1 MYSMLRYNEARNL
14 SAERFLRMVGISF
27 QKFHC
32 LLEKLTEE
40 VEHRKAKYPMS
51 KRGLSSAISLNDKLL
66 LTLYYIRHYTTFE
79 TVSCVFGVSE
89 SYANKIYHR
98 ISSMLLSV
106 MHVKG
111 IKALS
116 QSDID
121 DIIIDAS
128 EQTIERPLKN
138 QKDYYSGKKT
148 AHCKSPAY
156 CG

>member
-1 MYSMLRYNEARNL
+1 MLRYNEAMNL
-14 SAERFLRMVGISF
+14 SAERFQRMVGVSF
-27 QKFHC
+27 QKFHY
-32 LLEKLTEE
+32 LLAKLTEE
-40 VEHRKAKYPMS
+40 VEHRREKNPMS

-79 TVSCVFGVSE
+79 IVSCVFKVSE

-98 ISSMLLSV
+98 ISSILVSIV
-106 MHVKG
+106 HVKG
-111 IKALS
+111 IKVLS

-121 DIIIDAS
+121 NIIIDAS
-128 EQTIERPLKN
+128 EQTIERPLKR

-148 AHCKSPAY
+148 AHYKSADY

>member
-1 MYSMLRYNEARNL
+1 MLRYSEAKNL
-14 SAERFLRMVGISF
+14 SEERFQRMVGVSF
-27 QKFHC
+27 QKFHY
-32 LLEKLTEE
+32 LLEKITEE
-40 VEHRKAKYPMS
+40 VEQRRAKYPMS
-51 KRGLSSAISLNDKLL
+51 NRGLSSTISLNDKLL

-79 TVSCVFGVSE
+79 TVSCVFKVSE

-98 ISSMLLSV
+98 ISSILLSV

-111 IKALS
+111 IKTLR

-128 EQTIERPLKN
+128 EQIIERPLKR

-156 CG
+156 CY

>member
-1 MYSMLRYNEARNL
+1 MLRYNAVRNL
-14 SAERFLRMVGISF
+14 SAERFQRMVGISF
-27 QKFHC
+27 QKFHY

-40 VEHRKAKYPMS
+40 VEHRKANYPMS

-98 ISSMLLSV
+98 ISSILLSV
-106 MHVKG
+106 IHVKG

-121 DIIIDAS
+121 GIIIDAS
-128 EQTIERPLKN
+128 EQTIERPLKR